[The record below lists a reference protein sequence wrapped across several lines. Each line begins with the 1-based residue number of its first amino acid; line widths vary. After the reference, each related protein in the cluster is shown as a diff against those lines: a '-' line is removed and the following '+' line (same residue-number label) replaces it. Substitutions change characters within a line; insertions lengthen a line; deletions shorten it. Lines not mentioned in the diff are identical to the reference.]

1 MLVDAPPA
9 ALLTMAAADETPEDA
24 SPPSPDRFEAL
35 AAAAATLLDASG
47 STLLHGA
54 GTEAE
59 REALLAVFSAEA
71 VSALY
76 ARAADAPAARAHLVR
91 LAAWLPAAQVPHAAG
106 TMRELSAMPHD
117 APAARLA
124 PLIQVSRSRLASR
137 RLGRGRPRALAPN
150 CNRRAREPGLELPS
164 RSPPAPHH
172 GPPPPASLPAYQC
185 ACAWDLSPH
194 LLAAVTAALGAPA
207 EAALPPQAEPGTKR
221 GRPKPARAA
230 RKAVAAPQLS
240 APPDAQKLS
249 RGLALR
255 VLWAWQDQTTARAA
269 LLDGFS
275 SESLAALRGAL
286 ATAATQEAEAGPS
299 AADTDAGAREPLLA
313 LACCLQ
319 LSWHAA
325 AHHTG
330 PDTEPGE
337 ALSAARAEL
346 DQTIGRIEAAFPGA
360 GGAGATGARTHG
372 RGAGEPPSS
381 PASLISPGEARGR
394 ARPRTAAAL
403 AESNHIGSLACAP
416 VKPAGVAPDEAP
428 QADARQAGLRAR
440 LLLSAL
446 LAEASVLGL
455 LADERLAIRAVS
467 FVAEALRTAAAAAG
481 SGPEL
486 GGSEDRADSPLG
498 QLLPHAAKLG
508 YQLVDCGGLAAG
520 HGEALLAECVGA
532 CTGRDDATMRATLRT
547 VLLEVRHSRRRVDP
561 HTQTGFPRWV
571 VRRMLCCLSLL
582 APYRCGAASI
592 EHHQCLPTVLC
603 SRICIHAFAPN
614 ISWPARAGSAKARTL
629 GTEAHS
635 LFSLATGG
643 VAARVGAVPIQH
655 LCATTT
661 AAGSPEL
668 HTTPS
673 PPSPLA
679 QVLAVHAHSS
689 TSTAPLLDHLL
700 RIILPHVA
708 PASDPDSAQSV
719 GISSLGLPVL
729 LAQTLELLA
738 RSAACEAELPCC
750 AAALGEAAGDA
761 PASPGRSGSGHASL
775 AAASARLVQA
785 IG

>member
-1 MLVDAPPA
+1 
-9 ALLTMAAADETPEDA
+9 
-24 SPPSPDRFEAL
+24 
-35 AAAAATLLDASG
+35 
-47 STLLHGA
+47 
-54 GTEAE
+54 
-59 REALLAVFSAEA
+59 
-71 VSALY
+71 
-76 ARAADAPAARAHLVR
+76 
-91 LAAWLPAAQVPHAAG
+91 
-106 TMRELSAMPHD
+106 MRELSAMPHD

-124 PLIQVSRSRLASR
+124 PLI
-137 RLGRGRPRALAPN
+137 
-150 CNRRAREPGLELPS
+150 
-164 RSPPAPHH
+164 
-172 GPPPPASLPAYQC
+172 QC

-547 VLLEVRHSRRRVDP
+547 VLLEV
-561 HTQTGFPRWV
+561 
-571 VRRMLCCLSLL
+571 
-582 APYRCGAASI
+582 
-592 EHHQCLPTVLC
+592 
-603 SRICIHAFAPN
+603 
-614 ISWPARAGSAKARTL
+614 
-629 GTEAHS
+629 
-635 LFSLATGG
+635 
-643 VAARVGAVPIQH
+643 
-655 LCATTT
+655 
-661 AAGSPEL
+661 
-668 HTTPS
+668 
-673 PPSPLA
+673 
-679 QVLAVHAHSS
+679 LAVHAHSS